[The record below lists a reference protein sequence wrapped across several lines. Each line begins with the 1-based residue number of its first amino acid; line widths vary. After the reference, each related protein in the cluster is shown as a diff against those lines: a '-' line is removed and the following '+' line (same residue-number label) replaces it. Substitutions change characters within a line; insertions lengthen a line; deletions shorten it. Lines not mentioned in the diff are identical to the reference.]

1 MKKRFKKISFII
13 FLFALVSGTFYFTPF
28 LFKQEIK
35 PFLNNDHILNFHQK
49 LIQSNK
55 NQIEKDYNL
64 FVSKTT
70 TNEINKL
77 FPLFKSNLFIH
88 SKINH
93 IETQPLFKKYKIQDQ
108 NVVLIATPKTNLSN
122 DTLEKELDKIK
133 THISNKLWISKNS
146 NFKTIKLSTP
156 SKKKYINMTKE
167 QLCGLMFMISFILT
181 LCFYAFPK
189 ILKQKKFKKTYKKL
203 SSEAQSISQD
213 NELAPLKN
221 SLLGKVQSICHTT
234 PDIALKNIRTGL
246 TDQSLTKSKILFSP
260 AQQTAILLTCLNKKT
275 LKKIFKRMTDT
286 EIKTIQSLTYSLG
299 QITPED
305 KKLVL
310 TNFLKQIQNPIQ
322 NTYQPLKTNPVL
334 PAQRLYQILK
344 EDKLIKTEKQVWQK
358 LETLKCEKIAHFI
371 EQEYPQTGAIILY
384 HLSDEKA
391 GTVLSLL
398 SSEKSTLILLRLASL
413 KQLTKEKLK
422 IVETGLETY
431 LPGFSKLP
439 LYKGL
444 KKAGRILSLM
454 PQEKKEKLINQLSQ
468 KSSKTAQILSKKII
482 CFDDFKNWD
491 KKQIKKLIKKIPT
504 DILLTA
510 LQNTNEQI
518 KTVFASHIPLNCWNS
533 FFEKLN
539 KQETTDLKKID
550 EAQCFVIKQALD
562 LSKKYKGSNT
572 K

>member
-28 LFKQEIK
+28 LFEQEIK

-108 NVVLIATPKTNLSN
+108 NIVLIATPKTNLSN

-234 PDIALKNIRTGL
+234 PDIALKNIRAGL

-310 TNFLKQIQNPIQ
+310 TNFLKKLC
-322 NTYQPLKTNPVL
+322 NTIVHINQY
-334 PAQRLYQILK
+334 
-344 EDKLIKTEKQVWQK
+344 
-358 LETLKCEKIAHFI
+358 
-371 EQEYPQTGAIILY
+371 
-384 HLSDEKA
+384 
-391 GTVLSLL
+391 
-398 SSEKSTLILLRLASL
+398 LILLKISEGKNLNLL
-413 KQLTKEKLK
+413 KSAKM
-422 IVETGLETY
+422 I
-431 LPGFSKLP
+431 
-439 LYKGL
+439 
-444 KKAGRILSLM
+444 
-454 PQEKKEKLINQLSQ
+454 
-468 KSSKTAQILSKKII
+468 
-482 CFDDFKNWD
+482 
-491 KKQIKKLIKKIPT
+491 
-504 DILLTA
+504 
-510 LQNTNEQI
+510 
-518 KTVFASHIPLNCWNS
+518 
-533 FFEKLN
+533 
-539 KQETTDLKKID
+539 
-550 EAQCFVIKQALD
+550 
-562 LSKKYKGSNT
+562 
-572 K
+572 